1 MYTSSPITQRDTS
14 HTILFMNKSKVTH
27 DTNLTTKQKALRLNL
42 DKNIY
47 GSFAEIGAGQD
58 VASIFFKAG
67 GASGTVAKTISAYDM
82 TFSDAIYGTVESG
95 RYVCEERLM
104 SMLDHE
110 YNLLIERLDEKRGIN
125 TQFFSF
131 ANTVVALNYHK
142 TNEAHGWVGMRFQ
155 LEPMGEF
162 HDVVIHIQ
170 MLDND
175 NLLQQQALGIVGVNL
190 IYGCFYYYKNPE
202 ILLKSL
208 MDNLSRYDLSKV
220 QSILSV
226 SPPYN
231 RPNQRGLYQ
240 HYKAFAESTK
250 LPVILY
256 NVPGRTGSNLEATT
270 VLSLAKD
277 VKNIV
282 AVKEASG
289 NLMQMQQII
298 YGAPKGFKVISGD
311 DALTLPLI
319 SLGGIG
325 IISVVANAFPKIMSD
340 AVRFALKN
348 DYTNAQK
355 LHYKLFDLMN
365 LTFEDGNPAGV
376 KGMLS
381 ELNLI
386 QNYLRLPLVPV
397 SDNVQEK
404 IKVAIQRINA

>member
-1 MYTSSPITQRDTS
+1 MDID
-14 HTILFMNKSKVTH
+14 I
-27 DTNLTTKQKALRLNL
+27 
-42 DKNIY
+42 
-47 GSFAEIGAGQD
+47 
-58 VASIFFKAG
+58 
-67 GASGTVAKTISAYDM
+67 SGTGVALITPFKSNLEVDYNALEKTVNHIIDGGVEY
-82 TFSDAIYGTVESG
+82 IVVLGTTGETVT
-95 RYVCEERLM
+95 LTA
-104 SMLDHE
+104 
-110 YNLLIERLDEKRGIN
+110 DEKLKVFNHVVEVNNNRLPIVLGHGGNN
-125 TQFFSF
+125 TQ
-131 ANTVVALNYHK
+131 T
-142 TNEAHGWVGMRFQ
+142 
-155 LEPMGEF
+155 
-162 HDVVIHIQ
+162 
-170 MLDND
+170 
-175 NLLQQQALGIVGVNL
+175 
-190 IYGCFYYYKNPE
+190 
-202 ILLKSL
+202 L

-404 IKVAIQRINA
+404 IKLAIQRINA